1 MNDTYTLLVIEDDP
15 NHQLLIKRVL
25 AKSKSVFSVV
35 EIAQNIQEAKRLVNH
50 MKFDCYLVDNQLP
63 EGQGLDFITTLQA
76 QGVEGPFV
84 LMTSAGNEELVVQA
98 FRKKVSDYVVKD
110 VGFWKDLPAL
120 LLRVMETS
128 TSSKESESRMEALRR
143 TNAGLDEVNTEV
155 QMRFD
160 ELRCNRNDTRE
171 LIASAVE
178 DISALIRKKPAAA
191 LKDQLKKIQAT
202 LVKAASHSRQPND

>member
-1 MNDTYTLLVIEDDP
+1 VNDNYTLLVIEDDP
-15 NHQLLIKRVL
+15 NHQLLIKRIL
-25 AKSKSVFSVV
+25 AKKKSVFSVV
-35 EIAQNIQEAKRLVNH
+35 EIAQDIREAKRLVNH

-76 QGVEGPFV
+76 EGVEGPFV

-128 TSSKESESRMEALRR
+128 TSNRASETRLEELQR

-155 QMRFD
+155 QMRFE

-178 DISALIRKKPAAA
+178 EIGTLLRKKPAEA
-191 LKDQLKKIQAT
+191 LKEQLKKIQAT
-202 LVKAASHSRQPND
+202 LVEAASHSRQPND